1 MRFSLQREA
10 FLKPLAQVVNVVERR
25 QTLPV
30 LANLLALVQDGQLSL
45 TGTDLEVEMVA
56 RCAVDDAQDGEVTIP
71 ARKLFDIIRALPD
84 GSKVTVSQS
93 GDRITVQAGR
103 SRFTLAS
110 LPAND
115 FPSIDE
121 VEATERVEVPEA
133 ALKELIER
141 TAFAMAQQ
149 DVRYYL
155 NGLLFD
161 LGEHRLRC
169 VATDGHR
176 LALCEAALDGG
187 TQAKRQIIVPRKGV
201 TELQRLLEGGDR
213 VLELEMGRNH
223 IRVKRDDVTFTSKLI
238 DGRFPDYEAVIPIG
252 ADREVKVDRE
262 VLRASL
268 QRAAILSNEKYRG
281 VRIEVSP
288 GQLKISAHNPEQEE
302 AQEEVEA
309 DTSVDGLAVGFN
321 VNYLLDALGALRD
334 ETVVLA
340 LRDANSSALV
350 REAANERSRHV
361 VMPLRL

>member
-1 MRFSLQREA
+1 MRFSLQREV
-10 FLKPLAQVVNVVERR
+10 FLKPLNQVVNVVERR

-30 LANLLALVQDGQLSL
+30 LANLLVQVSDGQLSL

-56 RCAVDDAQDGEVTIP
+56 RTAVDDAQNGETTIP
-71 ARKLFDIIRALPD
+71 ARKLFEIVRALPD

-93 GDRITVQAGR
+93 GDKVTVQAGR

-115 FPSIDE
+115 FPAIDE
-121 VEATERVEVPEA
+121 VETTERIQVPEA

-161 LGEHRLRC
+161 LGESRLRC

-176 LALCEAALDGG
+176 LALCESPLDAAVSN
-187 TQAKRQIIVPRKGV
+187 KRQIIVPRKGV

-213 VLELEMGRNH
+213 ELELELDRSH
-223 IRVKRDDVTFTSKLI
+223 LRVKRDDVTFTSKLI

-252 ADREVKVDRE
+252 ADREVKVNRE
-262 VLRASL
+262 VLRAAL

-281 VRIEVSP
+281 VRVEVSP

-302 AQEEVEA
+302 AQEEIEA
-309 DTSVDGLAVGFN
+309 DTRVEDLAIGFN
-321 VNYLLDALGALRD
+321 VNYLLDALSALRD
-334 ETVVLA
+334 EDVVMQ

-350 REAANERSRHV
+350 REAGSEKCRHV